1 MGFLSSLWLAISR
14 ALAPLSNSN
23 ISFWA
28 VAFIALALIA
38 LLFFMPTVESA
49 MARTSWG
56 GGRNRLSSRM
66 VRQAQAL
73 RPSRGRNFSDKVREN
88 LYRDGQS
95 SAPVETGSDFFLF
108 TQFVFGSIALIIG
121 FLVVLVGGASP
132 IYLALAVAGYFAP
145 TVLATVHNRNRRNA
159 ITKALPKALPRLATQ
174 IEMEPDLKTVFAK
187 VAESDKGPLY
197 DEFEWASGQMAI
209 AARNV
214 FEVLRE
220 LDRRNGLKPFFGPM
234 ADDAEREARG
244 SDAKMKAAIRERI
257 ILALNDHYAKIDEKL
272 GTVANR
278 VTIAVAVPL
287 MIGILISILGPLI
300 LSLVYN
306 VGQTPVG
313 GG

>member
-1 MGFLSSLWLAISR
+1 MDFLNAFWVRLAR
-14 ALAPLSNSN
+14 TLGPLSNSN
-23 ISFWA
+23 VSFWA
-28 VAFIALALIA
+28 VAIIAIALIA

-66 VRQAQAL
+66 MRQAQVL
-73 RPSRGRNFSDKVREN
+73 RPSGGRTFFTKIREN

-95 SAPVETGSDFFLF
+95 SAPVEISSDFFLF
-108 TQFVFGSIALIIG
+108 VQFVFGTIFLIAG
-121 FLVVLVGGASP
+121 FLMVVIGGASP
-132 IYLALAVAGYFAP
+132 LYLIFAVAGYFTP
-145 TVLATVHNRNRRNA
+145 TILASVHNRNRRNA
-159 ITKALPKALPRLATQ
+159 ITRALPKALPRLATQ
-174 IEMEPDLKTVFAK
+174 IEMEPDLKAVFAK
-187 VAESDKGPLY
+187 VAEADKGPLY
-197 DEFEWASGQMAI
+197 DEFEWAAGQMAI

-278 VTIAVAVPL
+278 VTIAVAIPL
-287 MIGILISILGPLI
+287 MIGILIAILGPLI
-300 LSLVYN
+300 LSLLYN
-306 VGQTPVG
+306 VGQSG
-313 GG
+313 GIPG